1 MSEHSRAMSRV
12 PENMSFTHAEG
23 VRWLADLSERDG
35 VTVTSGVPGGKS
47 KVVKRPSVLDRA

>member
-1 MSEHSRAMSRV
+1 MSRL

-35 VTVTSGVPGGKS
+35 VTRDLGRCPGGKS
-47 KVVKRPSVLDRA
+47 KVVKRPSGLG